1 MLAARTY
8 KHCLNVLCLRSPDA
22 RSAIGHLRYYRNSLL
37 ALRRAVDAWRA
48 DARPSDFVMSL
59 GDTIDGLAR
68 NESEDALRTVLA
80 EFDRVG
86 VPAHHI
92 IGEKP

>member
-1 MLAARTY
+1 
-8 KHCLNVLCLRSPDA
+8 
-22 RSAIGHLRYYRNSLL
+22 
-37 ALRRAVDAWRA
+37 
-48 DARPSDFVMSL
+48 MSL